1 MKKQTIKQL
10 AQSIAKS
17 DTVSQEVSDWIF
29 KNLNSSE
36 IKLFLRC
43 LLSEIKNFTVI
54 AKYAGETTDEI
65 KEKIKQM
72 FPNKNI
78 VYIRADEEVGAGIKF
93 EFGDYILDYTVS
105 AMITKIMKTIR
116 ENL

>member
-17 DTVSQEVSDWIF
+17 ETVSQEVSDWIF
-29 KNLNSSE
+29 KNLNRTE

-43 LLSEIKNFTVI
+43 LLSEIKNFTVV
-54 AKYAGETTDEI
+54 AKYAGEATDEI
-65 KEKIKQM
+65 KNKIKQL
-72 FPNKNI
+72 FPDKKI
-78 VYIRADEEVGAGIKF
+78 VYIRADDEVGAGVKF
-93 EFGDYILDYTVS
+93 EFGDYILDYSVS
-105 AMITKIMKTIR
+105 AMITKIMKSIR

>member
-1 MKKQTIKQL
+1 MKKQIVRQL
-10 AQSIAKS
+10 AQSIAQNG
-17 DTVSQEVSDWIF
+17 TVSQEVSDWIF
-29 KNLNSSE
+29 KNLSRAE
-36 IKLFLRC
+36 IKLFVRY
-43 LLSEIKNFTVI
+43 LSAEIKNWTVV
-54 AKYAGETTDEI
+54 AKYAGQPTDEI

-78 VYIRADEEVGAGIKF
+78 VYVRANEEVGAGVKF

-105 AMITKIMKTIR
+105 AMIEKIMKTIR